1 MNLNV
6 KIFKRRLGILVA
18 VPILTVVASYFLI
31 AKVGDRYR
39 STAQIATGFTTDDA
53 VKLNDTPA
61 TPFDVST
68 NFTNIIESMNSVP
81 VLNLVGYKLVVH
93 DLEGDK
99 PFRVFDEQK
108 EKNII
113 VDENVLKKALVRFKE
128 KLKEMK
134 PLNLY
139 DKEDQ
144 LLFAILKGY
153 GYDAESLSKD
163 LYIKRLEN
171 SDFIGVD
178 YVSENPYLSAL
189 TVNVLC
195 QEFIRYNKT
204 QKTDR
209 SSESIEFLKG
219 LVDEKKKLLD
229 EKTEALKSYRLK
241 NNVFH
246 HDAETKNKIALITDY
261 ELNRD
266 REVNTINRLE
276 FSLRKIENTI
286 EVKSKALGKAN
297 QQEVLLVN
305 QRILELQRKI
315 NELNSSGSESAKGRL
330 SQLRDELQLEMS
342 RLDAL
347 SENQRAEEEFRKLE
361 KERDDLLMDLQI
373 AKTNLSSIDQSLRK
387 LKSDVAGSASQEVST
402 TEYDREVELA
412 TAEYIAA
419 QDKYNAAKNKS
430 LVIGS
435 SIRQILEGQPSFEP
449 ESSQATLIMSLSGA
463 GGLLLSLVGIAM
475 FELLDFRIRIAQRLE
490 KMTGL
495 NSIGSVNFLKDKDF
509 NLREVFSDRSANKE
523 YEMFS
528 HFLRKLRYEI
538 QSSSGKVFLITSTQV
553 KTGKSFLIVSLSY
566 ALSLVQAKVLIIDT
580 NFRHNSLTKALL
592 PRMDSRR
599 LLRKRLIDDDDDDDL
614 MLEENNPFDE
624 DDEEMEAGARLP
636 VKTSTGEVDRTR
648 RLINRTKFPGVDIIG
663 NVGAN
668 DSPSEIMAAKDFREL
683 IKNLSDQYDCILMEG
698 PALNDY
704 SDSKELCDYA
714 DKVIPV
720 FAANSTLNHHDRDS
734 IKYFKSIN
742 GKLMGTVLNKVQS
755 KHLSY

>member
-1 MNLNV
+1 MSFNV
-6 KIFKRRLGILVA
+6 KIFRRRLGILIGL
-18 VPILTVVASYFLI
+18 PILTVVASYFLI
-31 AKVGDRYR
+31 SKIGDRYR

-81 VLNLVGYKLVVH
+81 VLNLVSYKLVIH
-93 DLEGDK
+93 DLEDEK
-99 PFRVFDEQK
+99 PFRVFDDAK

-113 VDENVLKKALVRFKE
+113 VDDKSLTGALGLFKQ
-128 KLKEMK
+128 KLKDIE

-153 GYDAESLSKD
+153 GYDAESLSKE
-163 LYIKRLEN
+163 LRIKRLDN
-171 SDFIGVD
+171 SDFISVD
-178 YVSENPYLSAL
+178 FISENPFLSAL

-204 QKTDR
+204 LKTDR
-209 SSESIEFLKG
+209 SSESIEFLKD

-229 EKTEALKSYRLK
+229 EKNEASNKYRVN
-241 NNVFH
+241 NNVYS

-266 REVNTINRLE
+266 REANTINRLE
-276 FSLRKIENTI
+276 FSLRKIDNTI

-315 NELNSSGSESAKGRL
+315 NELNSSGSESGKSKL
-330 SQLRDELQLEMS
+330 PQLRDELQLEMS

-347 SENQRAEEEFRKLE
+347 SENQKAEEEFRQLE
-361 KERDDLLMDLQI
+361 KERDNLGMDLQI

-387 LKSDVAGSASQEVST
+387 LKSDVAGSASKQLNT
-402 TEYDREVELA
+402 TDLDREVQLA
-412 TAEYIAA
+412 TAEYMSA

-435 SIRQILEGQPSFEP
+435 SIRQILEGQPSYEP

-463 GGLLLSLVGIAM
+463 GGFLLCLVGIAI
-475 FELLDFRIRIAQRLE
+475 FEMLDSTIRIAPRLE

-495 NSIGSVNFLKDKDF
+495 ASIGSVNFLKEKDF
-509 NLREVFSDRSANKE
+509 NLREVFNDRNSNKD

-528 HFLRKLRYEI
+528 HFLRKLRYEV
-538 QSSSGKVFLITSTQV
+538 QSSPGKVFLITSTQV

-566 ALSLVQAKVLIIDT
+566 ALSLVQSKVLIIDT

-592 PRMDSRR
+592 PRMDSRK
-599 LLRKRLIDDDDDDDL
+599 LLRKNIIDDDDDDDL

-624 DDEEMEAGARLP
+624 DEDEVSPQVP
-636 VKTSTGEVDRTR
+636 VRTGEKDRTR
-648 RLINRTKFPGVDIIG
+648 HLVNRTKFPGVDIIG

-668 DSPSEIMAAKDFREL
+668 DSPSEIMAGRDFKEMIRS
-683 IKNLSDQYDCILMEG
+683 LSDRYDCILMEG
-698 PALNDY
+698 PSLNDY
-704 SDSKELCDYA
+704 SDSKELIDYA

-720 FAANSTLNHHDRDS
+720 FAANSSLNQHDRDS
-734 IKYFKSIN
+734 VKYFKSIN
-742 GKLMGTVLNKVQS
+742 GKLMGTVLNKVQP
-755 KHLSY
+755 KHLTY